1 MSTCQSSTSNILNDE
16 YIFVLFLSCLSVSEN
31 GMLDKKNRKNS
42 GVSKKVK
49 DASDERTSKYF
60 RDSKVKTEEPEDMS
74 DHSEEMSPMFKEHSS
89 PSKQVKEEEE
99 ESEDEEDWEEVE
111 GT

>member
-1 MSTCQSSTSNILNDE
+1 M
-16 YIFVLFLSCLSVSEN
+16 SCLSVPEN
-31 GMLDKKNRKNS
+31 GMLDKNNRKNS
-42 GVSKKVK
+42 RVTSRVSKKVK

-60 RDSKVKTEEPEDMS
+60 RDREVKTEEPEDTS
-74 DHSEEMSPMFKEHSS
+74 DHSVGMSPMFIEHSS
-89 PSKQVKEEEE
+89 PSKHVKEEEEEE

>member
-1 MSTCQSSTSNILNDE
+1 MTS
-16 YIFVLFLSCLSVSEN
+16 
-31 GMLDKKNRKNS
+31 RA
-42 GVSKKVK
+42 SKKVK

-74 DHSEEMSPMFKEHSS
+74 DNSEETSPMFIEHSS

-111 GT
+111 GI